1 VDAKPPPEEI
11 RMKTLSLLLL
21 TFLLTLNA
29 AAPETRPRPAASTL
43 RAVSTLPVLHD
54 GRVMPL
60 ETFARLHLLQFSGRK
75 TIGDQSATEWMLNLL
90 FDPERTR
97 GQPVFLINNHAVL
110 EAVNLPIIERVEGQ
124 KPSGRRFSLDHL
136 RPGLP
141 ELDRL
146 ARAAARLEPEERDE
160 VDKEILRLFSNLI
173 VYRQLGM
180 VFAHIRP
187 NPSLHVE
194 DPGLRARLGLRDDET
209 DLAYYRI
216 RPLAQELNGQVLEA
230 IQARSEPELSD
241 AEKHF
246 LTHINEFWLFSQQ
259 LPFRVLPTA
268 PHGEPEW
275 LPPFDALYQ
284 DDRDTQLIRA
294 AHRLSEFGLAWRAAD
309 WEEALAAFRDVEN
322 FVQDRMKH
330 VRDVRLTL
338 SESRYHRANFYGK
351 AKTLYIIA
359 FLLAT
364 MGLISGNATFRRA
377 AWVPVTIA
385 GVWHVIGLCWRVYL
399 TARPPVTNLYGT
411 FLFVSLICLVLAL
424 LVEWKQKNSLGLFA
438 GSFISMTFLFLAERF
453 GAEGDTLQKVV
464 AVLAS
469 NFWLSTHVIAVTIGY
484 AGVWIAGV
492 FGHIWLLLNLCN
504 RSEEKQ
510 KSVMNALNGV
520 LGFGLTFAFLGT
532 MLGGIWADQ
541 SWGRFWGWDPKENGA
556 LLIVLWTAVIY
567 HARVGGM
574 IREKG
579 AAAGAAFGC
588 VMVMLAW
595 LGVNLL
601 GVGLH
606 SYGFTSAMRTGFYIY
621 VFAEI
626 IFIALALGFLAI
638 RDAAPQGEREAKV
651 LPEGALPLPLQLLS
665 GLFTIAGVLGL
676 VAVVGIAV
684 FEGRN
689 ADFGDAIRR
698 LGFSPF
704 LLESYVL
711 LVFGT
716 ALIAGIGL
724 FQKALW
730 GWAAT
735 SFLIFLNLFGKALGL
750 LSVWVEWYRLPN
762 EVFMNLHGNPML
774 YIGQK
779 LVYLVLWLALA
790 VYILRKPTRDLFG
803 VTDDK
808 FTKLLLWTAGA
819 GLIIPI
825 LLNMARMVTA

>member
-21 TFLLTLNA
+21 SLTLSLTPA
-29 AAPETRPRPAASTL
+29 QETPSAPPAAVL

-75 TIGDQSATEWMLNLL
+75 TIGGQSALEWMMDLL
-90 FDPERTR
+90 LAPERTR
-97 GQPVFLINNHAVL
+97 SQPLFLINNHAVL
-110 EAVNLPIIERVEGQ
+110 EAVNLPVFEQAEGQ
-124 KPSGRRFSLDHL
+124 KPSGRRFSLNHL

-141 ELDRL
+141 ELERL
-146 ARAAARLEPEERDE
+146 ARAASELDPAERDE
-160 VDKEILRLFSNLI
+160 VDREILRVYSNIFL
-173 VYRQLGM
+173 YRQLEM
-180 VFAHIRP
+180 VFGHLRP
-187 NPSLHVE
+187 NPSLHLD
-194 DPGLRARLGLRDDET
+194 DPALRASLALAENET
-209 DLAYYRI
+209 ALIYYQM
-216 RPLAQELNGQVLEA
+216 RPLAEELAGRVRRASEA
-230 IQARSEPELSD
+230 GAEADLSD
-241 AEKHF
+241 EELQF
-246 LTHINEFWLFSQQ
+246 LMHMSEFWMFNQQ
-259 LPFRVLPTA
+259 LPFQVLPAA
-268 PHGEPEW
+268 PHGEPVW
-275 LPPFDALYQ
+275 LPPFDALYHEG
-284 DDRDTQLIRA
+284 RDATLVTA
-294 AHRLSEFGLAWRAAD
+294 ARRFADFGLAWRAAEWD
-309 WEEALAAFRDVEN
+309 DALAAFRDVDT

-351 AKTLYIIA
+351 ARLLYLIG

-364 MGLISGNATFRRA
+364 VGLISGKSLFRLA
-377 AWVPVTIA
+377 AWVPVSIA
-385 GVWHVIGLCWRVYL
+385 MIWHVIGLVWRVYL

-411 FLFVSLICLVLAL
+411 FLFVSLICVLLAL
-424 LVEWKQKNSLGLFA
+424 LVERSQKNSLGLFA
-438 GSFISMTFLFLAERF
+438 GSFIAVTFLFLAERF

-492 FGHIWLLLNLCN
+492 FGHLWLLLNLCN
-504 RSEEKQ
+504 RSKEKQ
-510 KSVMNALNGV
+510 NAVMNALNGV

-574 IREKG
+574 IRDKG
-579 AAAGAAFGC
+579 TAAAAAFGC

-601 GVGLH
+601 GIGLH
-606 SYGFTSAMRTGFYIY
+606 SYGFTSAMRTGFFIY
-621 VFAEI
+621 VGAEI
-626 IFIALALGFLAI
+626 IFITLTLALLAL
-638 RDAAPQGEREAKV
+638 RDSTPKRESAPLA
-651 LPEGALPLPLQLLS
+651 EGALPPPLHLLS
-665 GLFTIAGVLGL
+665 GLLTIAGALGVL
-676 VAVVGIAV
+676 AVGAIAL
-684 FEGRN
+684 FEGGN
-689 ADFGDAIRR
+689 ADFGAAIRR

-711 LVFGT
+711 LIFAT
-716 ALIAGIGL
+716 ALTAGIGL
-724 FQKALW
+724 SKKALW

-750 LSVWVEWYRLPN
+750 LNVWMEWYRLPN
-762 EVFMNLHGNPML
+762 EIFVNLHGNPML
-774 YIGQK
+774 FVGQK
-779 LVYLVLWLALA
+779 LIYLLLWLVLA
-790 VYILRKPTRDLFG
+790 VYILRKPTRERFG
-803 VTDDK
+803 VTDAS
-808 FTKLLLWTAGA
+808 FTPLLLWTAGA
-819 GLIIPI
+819 GLLIPI
-825 LLNMARMVTA
+825 VLNMVRMITA